1 MADDFDDGNMGKE
14 DSAYFTQFEN
24 VINDIKSQLH
34 TTNPAELAR
43 LNSAISSLL
52 ASNLP
57 AKILK
62 SLEALQAA
70 VAKEEQRAEQNIT
83 YRQEAE
89 AATKMQEQIEF
100 LEREAER
107 SEAERLLAQFHQ
119 EGSRLEK
126 QHTEFKVEIAKRIE
140 ETKEETRKHNEL
152 FDYLSDENLKGKDID
167 ESKLRPFIKNE
178 EQIERDRK
186 LYRHQKAAHKHYD
199 GLCAY
204 DAKLKT
210 EKEELKEAVKKEQ
223 QKPKELQSSILLET
237 AKQRIKHKDER
248 REELK
253 PAIAKAKAEMDDA
266 DKQIWTLEQE
276 EGDKPYKKL
285 ADKYKHTDT
294 EKYQILTEFDSLIKN
309 QENAIKNDEPV
320 ADIGQ
325 RDAFLNGASLLQ
337 EDKVPKN
344 VVDIEERNA
353 FLNDD
358 NIPQEDK
365 VAKNI
370 VDIEERN
377 AFLNDASFPQEDKL
391 PKNVK
396 HQQAPARISPN
407 DVNIPQNLEQD
418 KLQKE
423 AKDIVNI
430 ANKKFLSLKGT
441 LAKPPEKVTNSTCIN
456 NTNNLKKSPKGHTNT
471 R

>member
-1 MADDFDDGNMGKE
+1 MKNNMADDSDDGDMGKE

-57 AKILK
+57 EKILK

-107 SEAERLLAQFHQ
+107 LEAERLLAQFHQ
-119 EGSRLEK
+119 EGSSVKKQREK
-126 QHTEFKVEIAKRIE
+126 FKVDIAKRIE
-140 ETKEETRKHNEL
+140 ETKEETIKHNEL

-167 ESKLRPFIKNE
+167 ESKLRLLIKNE
-178 EQIERDRK
+178 EQIERDRE
-186 LYRHQKAAHKHYD
+186 LYRHQKTAHKHYD

-204 DAKLKT
+204 DAKLKAQ
-210 EKEELKEAVKKEQ
+210 KEELKEAVKKEQ
-223 QKPKELQSSILLET
+223 QKLKALQSSVLLET

-253 PAIAKAKAEMDDA
+253 PAIAEAKAAVVEA
-266 DKQIWTLEQE
+266 DKQIQDLEDARGQ
-276 EGDKPYKKL
+276 KSYKEL

-294 EKYQILTEFDSLIKN
+294 EKYQMLTKFDSLIKN

-325 RDAFLNGASLLQ
+325 RDAFLNGGSLL
-337 EDKVPKN
+337 
-344 VVDIEERNA
+344 
-353 FLNDD
+353 
-358 NIPQEDK
+358 
-365 VAKNI
+365 
-370 VDIEERN
+370 
-377 AFLNDASFPQEDKL
+377 QEDKL

-396 HQQAPARISPN
+396 HEQALAARISPN

-430 ANKKFLSLKGT
+430 ANKKLLSLKRA
-441 LAKPPEKVTNSTCIN
+441 LAKPPKKVTNSTCIN
-456 NTNNLKKSPKGHTNT
+456 NTNNLKKDPKGQT

>member
-1 MADDFDDGNMGKE
+1 MAKYKMADDFDDGNMGKE
-14 DSAYFTQFEN
+14 DSAYVAQFEN

-70 VAKEEQRAEQNIT
+70 VVKEEQRAEQNIT
-83 YRQEAE
+83 YRQEEEARA
-89 AATKMQEQIEF
+89 AATKLQDQIDF
-100 LEREAER
+100 LEMEAEKL
-107 SEAERLLAQFHQ
+107 EAERLLAQFNQ

-126 QHTEFKVEIAKRIE
+126 QHAEFKVEIAKRIE

-152 FDYLSDENLKGKDID
+152 FDYISDENLKGKDID

-210 EKEELKEAVKKEQ
+210 EKEELKDAVKKEQ

-253 PAIAKAKAEMDDA
+253 PAIAKAKAEMDDT

-276 EGDKPYKKL
+276 KGDKPYKKL

-325 RDAFLNGASLLQ
+325 RDAFLNDGNLPQ
-337 EDKVPKN
+337 ENKLPKN
-344 VVDIEERNA
+344 IA
-353 FLNDD
+353 
-358 NIPQEDK
+358 
-365 VAKNI
+365 
-370 VDIEERN
+370 DIEERN

-430 ANKKFLSLKGT
+430 ANKKFLSLKVT

-456 NTNNLKKSPKGHTNT
+456 NTNNLKKDPKGHT